1 MNSYLDGRTLPERRF
16 SRFLVFGLVVVLAVG
31 TLTARLFYL
40 QITNGTEFA
49 AISTKQ
55 RTVDEPIAAPRGY
68 MYDRNGRL
76 LVKNVPTFAVKVR
89 PADLP
94 DEMRDQV
101 VARLSALLRMDPSE
115 INATI
120 DGNPGSAFDLVR
132 IAQDVD
138 RRTAQLIS
146 EAGFELPGVDVVV
159 EARRQYTDGPLMSQ
173 LLGYT
178 GPVSAEQLPDLRE
191 QGYQPDDLLGKVGL
205 EAQYETELRGTY
217 GVQTVAR
224 DKTGRRTQVLQT
236 VSDAVPGAS
245 LKLTIDTKAQ
255 RNAQKALKWAMNKIG
270 MKRGV
275 VIAMNP
281 QTGEILAMVS
291 LPTYDN
297 NKFARGISQ
306 TEYKKLLKN
315 KDKPLLNHAIQAHY
329 APGSTYKLVTG
340 TGGLADRDIT
350 ADTRIMTKPFLTLG
364 ETKFY
369 EWNRRGWGPCDIY
382 CGFGHSS
389 DTYFY
394 QVAGMLGIDRLA
406 YWARQYGFG
415 APTGVDLPGEVAGI
429 VPDNAWKQEA
439 LGARVFPGETYQAGI
454 GQGYDAVTPLQLI
467 NAYAALANGP
477 VALVSPLVAT
487 YPLVTVALAALVLL
501 PLANGGTL
509 YQPQI
514 VRDIIGPDG
523 TVVRPFEKKVIR
535 KLKVKSGVLR
545 TMREA
550 ARSTVT
556 LRHTYNLVDLP
567 IKVAGK
573 SGTAEFGT
581 PDSKGRLPYSSFFVG
596 FTPKDPR
603 NGSFEDHDSRLI
615 VMAFAHDSRTKGN
628 AATEIVKYFFQLHY
642 GIEKDY
648 RLPENLERTNFYSN
662 D

>member
-1 MNSYLDGRTLPERRF
+1 MNASLDGRPLPERRF

-49 AISTKQ
+49 AISNQQ
-55 RTVDEPIAAPRGY
+55 RTVNEPIPAPRGF

-94 DEMRDQV
+94 DEVRDEV
-101 VARLSALLRMDPSE
+101 VDRLAALLSMDPSD

-132 IAQDVD
+132 VAQDVD
-138 RRTAQLIS
+138 RETAQLIS
-146 EAGFELPGVDVVV
+146 EAGYELPGVEVAV

-178 GPVSAEQLPDLRE
+178 GPVSAEQLPDLRDL
-191 QGYQPDDLLGKVGL
+191 GYQPDDLLGKVGL
-205 EAQYETELRGTY
+205 ESQYETELRGTY
-217 GVQTVAR
+217 GLESVAR

-236 VSDAVPGAS
+236 MREPVPGAS
-245 LKLTIDTKAQ
+245 LTLTIDTKAQ
-255 RNAQKALKWAMNKIG
+255 RNAQKALRWAMDRIG

-291 LPTYDN
+291 MPTYDN
-297 NKFARGISQ
+297 NKFARGISVKDY
-306 TEYKKLLKN
+306 EKLLDN
-315 KDKPLLNHAIQAHY
+315 KDKPLINHAIQAHY

-340 TGGLADRDIT
+340 TGGLADREIT
-350 ADTRIMTKPFLTLG
+350 AGTRLMTKSFLTLG
-364 ETKFY
+364 DTKFY
-369 EWNRRGWGPCDIY
+369 EWNRRGWGACDIY

-429 VPDNAWKQEA
+429 VPDNAWKQNA
-439 LGARVFPGETYQAGI
+439 LGAPVFAGETYQAGI

-467 NAYAALANGP
+467 NAYAALANG
-477 VALVSPLVAT
+477 
-487 YPLVTVALAALVLL
+487 
-501 PLANGGTL
+501 GKL

-514 VRDIIGPDG
+514 VREVIGPDG
-523 TVVRPFEKKVIR
+523 EIVRPFEPKVIH
-535 KLKVKSGVLR
+535 KLKAKPSVLR
-545 TMREA
+545 TMRLA
-550 ARSTVT
+550 ARETVT

-567 IKVAGK
+567 IKIAGK

-628 AATEIVKYFFQLHY
+628 AATEIVKYFFQLQY
-642 GIEKDY
+642 GIKKDY
-648 RLPENLERTNFYSN
+648 RLFENMVRSNFYSN

>member
-1 MNSYLDGRTLPERRF
+1 VNTYLDGRAAPERRF
-16 SRFLVFGLVVVLAVG
+16 SRFLVFGLVVILALG

-40 QITNGTEFA
+40 QISNGTEFA
-49 AISTKQ
+49 AISNRQ
-55 RTVDEPIAAPRGY
+55 RTVDEPIPAPRGY
-68 MYDRNGRL
+68 MYDRKGRL
-76 LVKNVPTFAVKVR
+76 LVTNVPTFAVKVR

-94 DEMRDQV
+94 DSERDEV
-101 VARLSALLRMDPSE
+101 VARLGALLSMDPAE

-132 IAQDVD
+132 VAQDVD
-138 RRTAQLIS
+138 RQTAQLIS
-146 EAGFELPGVDVVV
+146 EAGFELPGIEVAV
-159 EARRQYTDGPLMSQ
+159 EARRSYTDGPLMAH

-178 GPVSAEQLPDLRE
+178 GPVSAEELPELRDK
-191 QGYQPDDLLGKVGL
+191 GYQPDDLLGKMGL

-217 GVQTVAR
+217 GIQTVAR
-224 DKTGRRTQVLQT
+224 DRTGRRTQVLQT
-236 VSDAVPGAS
+236 VREPEPGAS
-245 LKLTIDTKAQ
+245 LTLTIDTKAQ
-255 RNAQKALKWAMNKIG
+255 RNAQKALKWAMDKVG

-297 NKFARGISQ
+297 NKFARGISA
-306 TEYKKLLKN
+306 TDFEKLLKN

-340 TGGLADRDIT
+340 TGGLADREIT
-350 ADTRIMTKPFLTLG
+350 ESTRLMTKSFLTLG
-364 ETKFY
+364 DTKFY

-389 DTYFY
+389 DTFFY

-415 APTGVDLPGEVAGI
+415 ALTGVDLPGEVEGI
-429 VPDNAWKQEA
+429 VPDNAWKQDA
-439 LGARVFPGETYQAGI
+439 LGAPIFPGETYQAGI

-467 NAYAALANGP
+467 NAFSALANG
-477 VALVSPLVAT
+477 
-487 YPLVTVALAALVLL
+487 
-501 PLANGGTL
+501 GKL

-514 VRDIIGPDG
+514 VREVVGPDG
-523 TVVRPFEKKVIR
+523 AVVRPFEPKLIR
-535 KLKVKSGVLR
+535 KLKAKASVLR
-545 TMREA
+545 TMRRA
-550 ARSTVT
+550 ARETVT

-567 IKVAGK
+567 IKIAGK
-573 SGTAEFGT
+573 SGTAEFGN
-581 PDSKGRLPYSSFFVG
+581 PDAQGRLPYSSFFVG

-603 NGSFEDHDSRLI
+603 NGSFDDHDSELI
-615 VMAFAHDSRTKGN
+615 VMAFAHDSRTRGN

-642 GIEKDY
+642 GIKKDY
-648 RLPENLERTNFYSN
+648 RLSENMERTNFYSN